1 MNSMRTLLGKEV
13 KSYFASPIAYIV
25 ISVFLIMSGWFF
37 TSSLFLIGQSSMDS
51 FLSIAPLLLTFFVP
65 AITMKLF
72 AEELKLGTF
81 EVLTTLPIK
90 DSEIVLA
97 KYLSALFVIAAAI
110 GLTLIYPV
118 TLIIIGKIDI
128 GEIFCTYIGMLLTGA
143 AFASIGLFTSSITR
157 NQIIAF
163 ILSFVICFAMFLLGK
178 SIMLLPPGLIE
189 LVEYISIDSHIN
201 NISKGVIDSR
211 DIVYFGSIIGF
222 FYFLTLSW
230 VSSRRWK

>member
-1 MNSMRTLLGKEV
+1 MNNMKTLLIKEI

-25 ISVFLIMSGWFF
+25 ISVFLVMSGWFF
-37 TSSLFLIGQSSMDS
+37 TSSLFLIGQSSMGA
-51 FLSIAPLLLTFFVP
+51 FLSIAPLLFTFFIP

-72 AEELKLGTF
+72 SEELKLGTI

-97 KYLSALFVIAAAI
+97 KYLSALFVITVAI

-118 TLIIIGKIDI
+118 TLIIIGKIDA
-128 GEIFCTYIGMLLTGA
+128 GEIFCTYIGLLLTGA
-143 AFASIGLFTSSITR
+143 AFASIGLFTSSITK

-163 ILSFVICFAMFLLGK
+163 ILGFMICFVLFLLGK
-178 SIMLLPPGLIE
+178 SLALAPPGLID
-189 LVEYISIDSHIN
+189 LLEYISIDSHVN

-211 DIVYFGSIIGF
+211 DLVYFGSIIGF
-222 FYFLTLSW
+222 FYILTLSW